1 MDKGLEGIFHN
12 NIWPDTSYDDPAVD
26 KPPAAPSFETKMS
39 EAQTSLRKK
48 IEELMRAREKMIKKE
63 EDE

>member
-12 NIWPDTSYDDPAVD
+12 SIWPDTSYDE
-26 KPPAAPSFETKMS
+26 PAADEFPAGPSFETKMNQ
-39 EAQTSLRKK
+39 AQTSLRKK